1 MTDLHT
7 SRRTKIVATIGPAS
21 DSDQA
26 LDALVAAGVDVCRI
40 GLAHGEVE
48 VHLERIARIR
58 AAFARGGRPVAIL
71 ADLPGPKVRAA
82 EFTEGGVFLAE
93 GDEVAFVAGT
103 GGSTAERIEVEY
115 EPIADDLEVGDRI
128 ALGDGLISM
137 EVTQRLPGEIR
148 AVVVA
153 GGRTQGRPGVH
164 LGARL
169 RLPTPTPHDLE
180 LVLALAPAAPEI
192 IAISFVRSAADVLA
206 VRNAP
211 GLGQALLVAKI
222 ETRGAVEDLPSILD
236 VADGVMV
243 ARGDLGIDCPVED
256 VPHLQK
262 RIIRTCVEWGV
273 PVITA
278 TQMLESMVHSAL
290 PTRAEAS
297 DVANAVLDGTD
308 AVMLSGETA
317 IGHDPTEAVR
327 TMSRILVAAE
337 AHADYVA
344 WGGRLGKI
352 QRLAQMPQGLAVT
365 GAVTAAAWQV
375 AMDLG
380 AAAIICCTRSG
391 RTARAMARFRPPAPL
406 YAFSPDEVVRR
417 QLALSWGVRTLPVE
431 HYDSVDDM
439 VWHAVERT
447 VQAGAASPGDVV
459 VVVAGSPESTDSAS
473 DVLRVVRVG

>member
-1 MTDLHT
+1 
-7 SRRTKIVATIGPAS
+7 
-21 DSDQA
+21 
-26 LDALVAAGVDVCRI
+26 
-40 GLAHGEVE
+40 
-48 VHLERIARIR
+48 
-58 AAFARGGRPVAIL
+58 
-71 ADLPGPKVRAA
+71 
-82 EFTEGGVFLAE
+82 
-93 GDEVAFVAGT
+93 
-103 GGSTAERIEVEY
+103 
-115 EPIADDLEVGDRI
+115 
-128 ALGDGLISM
+128 
-137 EVTQRLPGEIR
+137 
-148 AVVVA
+148 
-153 GGRTQGRPGVH
+153 
-164 LGARL
+164 
-169 RLPTPTPHDLE
+169 
-180 LVLALAPAAPEI
+180 
-192 IAISFVRSAADVLA
+192 
-206 VRNAP
+206 
-211 GLGQALLVAKI
+211 
-222 ETRGAVEDLPSILD
+222 
-236 VADGVMV
+236 
-243 ARGDLGIDCPVED
+243 
-256 VPHLQK
+256 
-262 RIIRTCVEWGV
+262 
-273 PVITA
+273 
-278 TQMLESMVHSAL
+278 
-290 PTRAEAS
+290 
-297 DVANAVLDGTD
+297 VANAVLDGTD

-327 TMSRILVAAE
+327 TMGRILVAAE

-391 RTARAMARFRPPAPL
+391 RTARAMARFRPPTPL